1 MILFKKF
8 LLMNFSAPCRQ
19 AGLYAFLAAM
29 GTPEEEERPVKLTR
43 FKKMSSTP
51 ELDKEDDGEECEVDS
66 CASDTDDEVKF
77 GEQGREDDDDDTGE
91 GGDDDDDGPGSEM
104 VATQD
109 NKTSSVSPVND
120 GGGGGSV
127 QEDRDARLTTATTGT
142 LCDDKVDGGHTQ
154 HTYKLLSEMMEANLL
169 LRDTSSE
176 CGRVN
181 TSSEGGVGG
190 VCSESGSGDGAK
202 IVTDSECPA
211 DTEAGQRIPAC
222 HTIEEGAAGGVKEE
236 LEVKPVK
243 SSGDVREELGRR
255 REEQPESARRELRPE
270 GVRRELRDIREEPS
284 AECLSSD
291 DQDSLQLSDVEDT
304 HSSFTSS
311 TSTTSSSPTTTS
323 TSTQATS
330 SSSTSPLDLSDLL
343 RISEDVLAQSP
354 GKTLNILQVNKSLCL
369 LLIISVTLG
378 PTPIQLSRNQQR
390 VA

>member
-1 MILFKKF
+1 
-8 LLMNFSAPCRQ
+8 MNFSAPCRQ

-66 CASDTDDEVKF
+66 CVSDTDDEVKL
-77 GEQGREDDDDDTGE
+77 GEQGREDEEDDEE
-91 GGDDDDDGPGSEM
+91 GDDGPGSEM
-104 VATQD
+104 VVTQD
-109 NKTSSVSPVND
+109 DKTSSVSPVND
-120 GGGGGSV
+120 GGGGGV
-127 QEDRDARLTTATTGT
+127 QDRDARLTTTTATTGT
-142 LCDDKVDGGHTQ
+142 RPEMTNVVGLCDDEVDGGHTQ

-181 TSSEGGVGG
+181 TSSDGGVGVGG
-190 VCSESGSGDGAK
+190 VCSESGDGDGAK

-222 HTIEEGAAGGVKEE
+222 HTIEEGAAKGVKGEP
-236 LEVKPVK
+236 EVKPVK
-243 SSGDVREELGRR
+243 SSSDVREELGRR
-255 REEQPESARRELRPE
+255 REEQSESARRELRTE
-270 GVRRELRDIREEPS
+270 GARRELRDIREEPS

-330 SSSTSPLDLSDLL
+330 STSPLDLSDLL

-369 LLIISVTLG
+369 LLIISASPG
-378 PTPIQLSRNQQR
+378 PTPQYSS
-390 VA
+390 A